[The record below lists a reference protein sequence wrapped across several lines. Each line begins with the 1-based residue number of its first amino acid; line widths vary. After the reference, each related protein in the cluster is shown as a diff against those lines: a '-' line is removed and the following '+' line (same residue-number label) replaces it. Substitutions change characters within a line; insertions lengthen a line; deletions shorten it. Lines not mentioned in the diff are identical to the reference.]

1 MNFDNIC
8 KYLSEEYPDRFARWL
23 LGETPANIEVLK
35 TELSIEPIKADFL
48 TLLNTQERILHLEF
62 QVKAASSPP
71 LPLRMLDYWV
81 RLYRRYNLPVT
92 QVIILLKETSTVVPE
107 FFEVEQ
113 TRHSY
118 RVVKMWEQDPEP
130 LLQDPALLP
139 LASLCR
145 TSEPNQLLSRV
156 AEQVANIETTAQ
168 KGQITACTEILAG
181 LRFDDNLIKQ
191 LFREDVMQESVVY
204 QRILREGLQQG
215 LQQGLEQGLR
225 TSILDALQSRFDSV
239 PENLTK
245 QLALLTPE
253 ILQQLNRQAWTCQ
266 TLEEFI
272 NQLPSS

>member
-23 LGETPANIEVLK
+23 LGETPTNIEVLK
-35 TELSIEPIKADFL
+35 TELSLEPIKADSL
-48 TLLNTQERILHLEF
+48 TLLGTQERILHLEF
-62 QVKAASSPP
+62 QVKAASQPP

-92 QVIILLKETSTVVPE
+92 QVIILLKETSVVIPE
-107 FFEVEQ
+107 IFEVEQ

-118 RVVKMWEQDPEP
+118 RVVRMWEQDPEP
-130 LLQDPALLP
+130 LLQDTALLP

-145 TSEPNQLLSRV
+145 TSEPNRLLNRV

-181 LRFDDNLIKQ
+181 LRFNDNLIKQ

-204 QRILREGLQQG
+204 QRILREGK
-215 LQQGLEQGLR
+215 EQGLR
-225 TSILDALQSRFDSV
+225 TSIVDTLEIRFGSIPTYVNERLALFSLGQLQSV
-239 PENLTK
+239 L
-245 QLALLTPE
+245 
-253 ILQQLNRQAWTCQ
+253 RQAITCS

-272 NQLPSS
+272 GQLPSS

>member
-1 MNFDNIC
+1 MC
-8 KYLSEEYPDRFARWL
+8 RR
-23 LGETPANIEVLK
+23 
-35 TELSIEPIKADFL
+35 
-48 TLLNTQERILHLEF
+48 EF
-62 QVKAASSPP
+62 HSPH
-71 LPLRMLDYWV
+71 
-81 RLYRRYNLPVT
+81 T
-92 QVIILLKETSTVVPE
+92 
-107 FFEVEQ
+107 
-113 TRHSY
+113 
-118 RVVKMWEQDPEP
+118 
-130 LLQDPALLP
+130 
-139 LASLCR
+139 
-145 TSEPNQLLSRV
+145 
-156 AEQVANIETTAQ
+156 NIETTAQ

-204 QRILREGLQQG
+204 QRILREG

-272 NQLPSS
+272 NRLPSS

>member
-1 MNFDNIC
+1 M
-8 KYLSEEYPDRFARWL
+8 

-35 TELSIEPIKADFL
+35 TELSIEPIKADCL
-48 TLLNTQERILHLEF
+48 TLLNTQERIPHLEF
-62 QVKAASSPP
+62 QVKAASLPP

-81 RLYRRYNLPVT
+81 RLYRRYNLPIT
-92 QVIILLKETSTVVPE
+92 QVIVLLKETLTVVPE
-107 FFEVEQ
+107 VFEVEQ

-168 KGQITACTEILAG
+168 KGQITACTKILAG
-181 LRFDDNLIKQ
+181 LRFDDNLIRQ
-191 LFREDVMQESVVY
+191 LFREDVMQESIVY
-204 QRILREGLQQG
+204 PRILREG

-225 TSILDALQSRFDSV
+225 TSIIDALQSRFGSIS
-239 PENLTK
+239 ENLTQ

>member
-1 MNFDNIC
+1 MSFDNVC
-8 KYLSEEYPDRFARWL
+8 KYLSEEYPDRFAKWL
-23 LGETPANIEVLK
+23 LGETPTNVEVLK
-35 TELSIEPIKADFL
+35 TELSLEPIQADSLTFL
-48 TLLNTQERILHLEF
+48 GTQERILHLEF

-92 QVIILLKETSTVVPE
+92 QVIILLKETATIVPD
-107 FFEVEQ
+107 FFAVEQ

-118 RVVKMWEQDPEP
+118 RVIRMWEQDPEP
-130 LLQDPALLP
+130 LLQDAALLP

-145 TSEPNQLLSRV
+145 TSAPNQLLSRV
-156 AEQVANIETTAQ
+156 AEQVASIETTAQ
-168 KGQITACTEILAG
+168 KGQITACAEILAG

-204 QRILREGLQQG
+204 QRILRTG

-225 TSILDALQSRFDSV
+225 NSILDALQSRFSSV
-239 PENLTK
+239 PENLSE

-253 ILQQLNRQAWTCQ
+253 KLQQLNRQAWTCQ
-266 TLEEFI
+266 TLEEFTT
-272 NQLPSS
+272 QLLDS

>member
-1 MNFDNIC
+1 
-8 KYLSEEYPDRFARWL
+8 
-23 LGETPANIEVLK
+23 
-35 TELSIEPIKADFL
+35 
-48 TLLNTQERILHLEF
+48 
-62 QVKAASSPP
+62 
-71 LPLRMLDYWV
+71 MLDYWV

-92 QVIILLKETSTVVPE
+92 QVIILLKETSVVVPN

-118 RVVKMWEQDPEP
+118 RVVRMWEQDPET
-130 LLQDPALLP
+130 LLQDTALLP

-145 TSEPNQLLSRV
+145 TSEPNGLLSRV

-191 LFREDVMQESVVY
+191 LFKEDVMQESVVY

-215 LQQGLEQGLR
+215 LEQGLR
-225 TSILDALQSRFDSV
+225 TSISDALQNRFGSV
-239 PENLTK
+239 PENLTE

-266 TLEEFI
+266 TLEEFMS
-272 NQLPSS
+272 QLPRS

>member
-1 MNFDNIC
+1 MSFDNIC
-8 KYLSEEYPDRFARWL
+8 EYLSKEYPDRFARWL
-23 LGETPANIEVLK
+23 LGDIPANVEVLK
-35 TELSIEPIKADFL
+35 TELSLEPIKADSL

-62 QVKAASSPP
+62 QVKAASTPP

-92 QVIILLKETSTVVPE
+92 QVIILLKETSIVIPE
-107 FFEVEQ
+107 VFAVEQ

-118 RVVKMWEQDPEP
+118 RVIKMWEQDPEL
-130 LLQDPALLP
+130 LLQDTALLP

-145 TSEPNQLLSRV
+145 ASEPNRLLTRV

-215 LQQGLEQGLR
+215 LEQGLK
-225 TSILDALQSRFDSV
+225 TSIIDALHSRFDVV
-239 PENLTK
+239 PENLIE
-245 QLALLTPE
+245 QLAPLTLE
-253 ILQQLNRQAWTCQ
+253 RLQQLNRQAWTCQ

-272 NQLPSS
+272 SQIPSN